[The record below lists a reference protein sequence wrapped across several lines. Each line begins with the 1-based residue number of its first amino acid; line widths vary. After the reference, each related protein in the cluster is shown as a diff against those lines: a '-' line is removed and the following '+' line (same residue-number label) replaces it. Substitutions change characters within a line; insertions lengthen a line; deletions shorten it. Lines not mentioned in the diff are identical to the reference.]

1 MLNLKLRHYI
11 AIGITIMCIIF
22 GILLGGQLVSTVE
35 RGTYQVKQ
43 AAVTGTMTAHLEPG
57 MYGQWFGDIITFPNA
72 ETFYFTLDSSEG
84 MKHDQSITVRFVDGS
99 TCKISGTVRIVY
111 PQTEQNAVDLVVK
124 NGFKSKLDMEHKLI
138 LPTLRNV
145 LRQTANMMTA
155 RESYA
160 EKRADFVAW
169 SWDQLEN
176 GAYVTMNE
184 KREIVDPI
192 SGEKTIQAFKVI
204 KRDDQGKPIYHTNP
218 LLCGVTLQ
226 NFEIKSFEYSKKV
239 QQQIATQQEALM
251 NVATAIAKSKQAEQE
266 KVKAKAEGEAMVMKS
281 KYEKEMQKV
290 KAVVQAQQ
298 EKEVAELH
306 AEKNKQVSKLDA
318 DAAAFE
324 RTANILRGEGE
335 AQRKRAVLAAD
346 GALDQKLKAWQNA
359 QQFWANAYATRK
371 VPQMY
376 LSGGGG
382 GKGPDQASL
391 NMNTMM
397 SVWLANQIGLDLT
410 MKKGAKTAK

>member
-11 AIGITIMCIIF
+11 AIGIACLCIVF
-22 GILLGGQLVSTVE
+22 AILLGGQLVSTVE
-35 RGTYQVKQ
+35 RGTYQIKQ
-43 AAVTGTMTAHLEPG
+43 AAISGTMTAHMEPG
-57 MYGQWFGDIITFPNA
+57 MYGQFFGDVITFPNA
-72 ETFYFTLDSSEG
+72 ETFYFTLDSTEG
-84 MKHDQSITVRFVDGS
+84 SRHDQSITVRFVDGS

-111 PQTEQNAVDLVVK
+111 PRTDQDAVDLVVK
-124 NGFKSKLDMEHKLI
+124 NGFKSKVDMEQKLI

-160 EKRADFVAW
+160 EKRADFVTW

-184 KREIVDPI
+184 KREVTDPI

-204 KRDDQGKPIYHTNP
+204 KRDKQDRPVYRTNP
-218 LLCGVTLQ
+218 LVSGVTLQ

-281 KYEKEMQKV
+281 KYEKEMEKV

-306 AEKNKQVSKLDA
+306 AEKQKRVAELDA
-318 DAAAFE
+318 DAATFE
-324 RTANILRGEGE
+324 KAANIARGEGE

-346 GALDQKLKAWQNA
+346 GALDQKLTAWVNA
-359 QQFWANAYATRK
+359 QKYWADAYSTRK

-376 LSGGGG
+376 LAGSGG
-382 GKGPDQASL
+382 KSPDQSTL

-410 MKKGAKTAK
+410 MKKGAKATQ